1 MDGQMNLEEWSNSR
15 VRHTWGGCTGC
26 DSLLNEVIDGVDK
39 VKERIKQIKEGK
51 VTSR

>member
-1 MDGQMNLEEWSNSR
+1 MKQEKQTPLYYL
-15 VRHTWGGCTGC
+15 
-26 DSLLNEVIDGVDK
+26 DSLLDEVIDYYGVDK